1 MVTSQ
6 LITRRVSQNDDMIIL
21 YVLVLV
27 VINQHEIASS
37 NLYNHINNWV
47 IQNMH
52 YRIGAVRAR
61 AAMSDGTIRSIYRS
75 TKSCVSGILYHA

>member
-6 LITRRVSQNDDMIIL
+6 PITRRVSQNDDVIIL

-52 YRIGAVRAR
+52 YMIGAVRAH

-75 TKSCVSGILYHA
+75 IRSCATGILYRA